1 LKIVVFCRSLFYAS
15 LFLSLNALFC
25 ACGHAQ
31 AANAELQLPS
41 LGENSAGLISPSEEY
56 ALGQEL
62 IRLYRASLPTSQD
75 PFLEA
80 YLAELLQRVSTY
92 SELQDKRLELIVLD
106 SPTLNAF
113 AAPGGIVGVNTGT
126 FLTAQNEHQLAS
138 ILSHE
143 LAHLS
148 QRHYARRLQ
157 QQKSTSTIGL
167 AALLASLMV
176 VAAGNSDAG
185 IAAIPAIQA
194 AAIESSLRF
203 SRDMEIEADRIGM
216 QTLVYA
222 GFDPY
227 SMPGMFEQM
236 LKATRYRSKV
246 PEFLLTHPVTESRI
260 ADSSSRAQKFPQKH
274 VEYDKN
280 YQLMRARVML
290 RFENNAAQAVKRF
303 ANEIDVYQTM
313 SPLTANYGLVMAR
326 TQMGDLQGAR
336 DALVRLRTL
345 TDNPAILAIA
355 EADIAAKE
363 QNWDAATATLQS
375 TLTQQPN
382 NHPLNVRLA
391 EILMEAGRYS
401 QCEALLVEHVK
412 RPPDNSYVWYLLA
425 EVHGLA
431 GHILDVHKARAEY
444 FILKGI
450 YGKAEIQLRNA
461 LRLIDEKDF
470 QSRAKIEQRL
480 LDVRQ
485 LQESSRLN

>member
-1 LKIVVFCRSLFYAS
+1 VVFCRSSFYAI
-15 LFLSLNALFC
+15 LFLSLNALFFC
-25 ACGHAQ
+25 KAQ
-31 AANAELQLPS
+31 ASTSELQLPT

-62 IRLYRASLPTSQD
+62 IKLYRASMPTSQD
-75 PFLEA
+75 PFIEA

-138 ILSHE
+138 ILAHE

-157 QQKSTSTIGL
+157 QQKTTSTIGL

-176 VAAGNSDAG
+176 MAAGNSDAG
-185 IAAIPAIQA
+185 MAAIPAIQA

-203 SRDMEIEADRIGM
+203 SRDMEIEADRVGM
-216 QTLVYA
+216 QNLVYS

-260 ADSSSRAQKFPQKH
+260 ADSSSRAQKYPQKH

-280 YQLMRARVML
+280 YQLMRARVMMQ
-290 RFENNAAQAVKRF
+290 FESSPALATKRF
-303 ANEIDVYQTM
+303 ANEIDIYQTM
-313 SPLTANYGLVMAR
+313 SPLTAHYGLVLAR
-326 TQMGDLQGAR
+326 IQSGDTQGAR
-336 DALVRLRTL
+336 EALARLKPMI
-345 TDNPAILAIA
+345 DNSAVLAVA
-355 EADIAAKE
+355 EADISAKE
-363 QNWDAATATLQS
+363 QNWDAATASLQAV
-375 TLTQQPN
+375 LAHQPN
-382 NHPLNVRLA
+382 SHPLNVRLA
-391 EILMEAGRYS
+391 EILMEAGRYP
-401 QCEALLVEHVK
+401 QCETVLLEHVK
-412 RPPDNSYVWYLLA
+412 RRPDNAYVWYLLA
-425 EVHGLA
+425 EVHGLT

-461 LRLIDEKDF
+461 LRLIDEEDF
-470 QSRAKIEQRL
+470 QARAKIEQRL
-480 LDVRQ
+480 MDVRQ
-485 LQESSRLN
+485 LQASSRLY

>member
-1 LKIVVFCRSLFYAS
+1 VVFFRSPFYAI
-15 LFLSLNALFC
+15 LFLCLNVL
-25 ACGHAQ
+25 CGRVYAQ
-31 AANAELQLPS
+31 SSELQLPS
-41 LGENSAGLISPSEEY
+41 LGESSAGLISPAEEY

-62 IRLYRASLPTSQD
+62 IRIYRASLPTAQD
-75 PFLEA
+75 PFIES
-80 YLAELLQRVSTY
+80 YLADLLQRVATASD
-92 SELQDKRLELIVLD
+92 LQDKRLELIVLD

-138 ILSHE
+138 ILAHE

-157 QQKSTSTIGL
+157 QQKTTSTVGL
-167 AALLASLMV
+167 AALLASLLV

-194 AAIESSLRF
+194 AALESSLRF

-216 QTLVYA
+216 QTLVQA

-227 SMPGMFEQM
+227 AMPGMFEQM
-236 LKATRYRSKV
+236 LKTTRYRSKV

-260 ADSSSRAQKFPQKH
+260 ADSASRAQKFPQRY

-280 YQLMRARVML
+280 YQLMRARVLM
-290 RFENNAAQAVKRF
+290 RFESNPTQAVKRF
-303 ANEIDVYQTM
+303 ASEISGNQTLP
-313 SPLTANYGLVMAR
+313 PLTAHYGLLLAR
-326 TQMGDLQGAR
+326 IQTGDLAGAR
-336 DALVRLRTL
+336 ETLEKLRTL
-345 TDNPAILAIA
+345 TDNQVVLAVA
-355 EADIAAKE
+355 EADIAARE
-363 QNWDAATATLQS
+363 QNWDAATVILQNA
-375 TLTQQPN
+375 LARHPN
-382 NHPLNVRLA
+382 DHPLNVRLA
-391 EILMEAGRYS
+391 EILMEAGRYP
-401 QCEALLVEHVK
+401 QCEALLLQHVK
-412 RPPDNSYVWYLLA
+412 RQPDNAYVWYLLA

-470 QSRAKIEQRL
+470 QARAKIDQRL
-480 LDVRQ
+480 LDVRR
-485 LQESSRLN
+485 LQQSSRFN

>member
-1 LKIVVFCRSLFYAS
+1 MFFCRPTFYAI
-15 LFLSLNALFC
+15 LFLSLNALFS
-25 ACGHAQ
+25 Q
-31 AANAELQLPS
+31 ALAAPTELQLPT

-75 PFLEA
+75 PFIES
-80 YLAELLQRVSTY
+80 YLAELLQRVATF

-138 ILSHE
+138 ILAHE

-157 QQKSTSTIGL
+157 QQKTTSTIGL

-185 IAAIPAIQA
+185 MAAIPAIQA

-203 SRDMEIEADRIGM
+203 SREMEIEADRIGM
-216 QTLVYA
+216 QNLVQS

-227 SMPGMFEQM
+227 AMPGMFEQM
-236 LKATRYRSKV
+236 LKTTRYRSKV

-280 YQLMRARVML
+280 YQLMRARVMM
-290 RFENNAAQAVKRF
+290 RFESSPAQAAKRF
-303 ANEIDVYQTM
+303 ANEVDVYQTM
-313 SPLTANYGLVMAR
+313 SPLTAHYGLVLAR
-326 TQMGDLQGAR
+326 TQTGDVTGAR
-336 DALVRLRTL
+336 DALNRLKTM
-345 TDNPAILAIA
+345 TDNPVVLAVA
-355 EADIAAKE
+355 DADIAAKE
-363 QNWDAATATLQS
+363 QNWDSAITSLRGA
-375 TLTQQPN
+375 LTQQPN

-391 EILMEAGRYS
+391 EILMEAGRYP
-401 QCEALLVEHVK
+401 QCEALLLEHVK
-412 RPPDNSYVWYLLA
+412 RRPDNAYVWYLLA

-470 QSRAKIEQRL
+470 QARAKIEQRL
-480 LDVRQ
+480 MDVRQ
-485 LQESSRLN
+485 LQESSRLE

>member
-1 LKIVVFCRSLFYAS
+1 MVFCRYLSYAI
-15 LFLSLNALFC
+15 LFLSLNALF
-25 ACGHAQ
+25 GNTQ
-31 AANAELQLPS
+31 AATSELQLPT
-41 LGENSAGLISPSEEY
+41 LGETSAGLISPSEEY

-75 PFLEA
+75 PFIES
-80 YLAELLQRVSTY
+80 YLAELLQRISTR

-138 ILSHE
+138 ILAHE

-157 QQKSTSTIGL
+157 QQKTTSTIGL
-167 AALLASLMV
+167 AALLASLLV

-185 IAAIPAIQA
+185 MAAIPAIQA

-203 SRDMEIEADRIGM
+203 SREMEIEADRVGM
-216 QTLVYA
+216 QNLVYS

-227 SMPGMFEQM
+227 AMPGMFEQM

-246 PEFLLTHPVTESRI
+246 PEFLLTHPITESRI
-260 ADSSSRAQKFPQKH
+260 ADSASRAQKYPQKY

-280 YQLMRARVML
+280 YQLMRARVMM
-290 RFENNAAQAVKRF
+290 RFESNSAQAVKRF
-303 ANEIDVYQTM
+303 TNEINVYQTM
-313 SPLTANYGLVMAR
+313 SPLTSHYGLVLAR
-326 TQMGDLQGAR
+326 TQNGDLQEAR
-336 DALVRLRTL
+336 EALQKLKAL
-345 TDNPAILAIA
+345 IDNPAILAVA

-363 QNWDAATATLQS
+363 QNWDSAIASLRTALV
-375 TLTQQPN
+375 QQPN

-391 EILMEAGRYS
+391 EILMEAGRYP
-401 QCEALLVEHVK
+401 QCEALLMEHVK
-412 RPPDNSYVWYLLA
+412 RHPYNAYVWYLLA

-461 LRLIDEKDF
+461 LRLIDEKNF
-470 QSRAKIEQRL
+470 QARAKIEQRL
-480 LDVRQ
+480 MDVRQ

>member
-1 LKIVVFCRSLFYAS
+1 MVVCRYLSYALVFLCLHTPFCI
-15 LFLSLNALFC
+15 
-25 ACGHAQ
+25 AQ
-31 AANAELQLPS
+31 STSSELQLPS

-75 PFLEA
+75 PFIES
-80 YLAELLQRVSTY
+80 YLVELLQRVSTY

-106 SPTLNAF
+106 SPSLNAF

-138 ILSHE
+138 ILAHE

-157 QQKSTSTIGL
+157 QEKATSTIGL

-185 IAAIPAIQA
+185 MAAIPAIQA

-216 QTLVYA
+216 QNLVYS

-227 SMPGMFEQM
+227 AMPGMFEQM
-236 LKATRYRSKV
+236 LKTTRYRSKV

-260 ADSSSRAQKFPQKH
+260 ADSASRAQKFPQKH
-274 VEYDKN
+274 VDYDKN
-280 YQLMRARVML
+280 YQLMRARVMM
-290 RFENNAAQAVKRF
+290 RFESSPAQAVKRF
-303 ANEIDVYQTM
+303 VNEIDVYQTM
-313 SPLTANYGLVMAR
+313 SPLTAHYGLVLAR
-326 TQMGDLQGAR
+326 IQAGDVEGAR
-336 DALVRLRTL
+336 EALKRLNAL
-345 TDNPAILAIA
+345 TDNPVVLAVA

-363 QNWDAATATLQS
+363 QNWDSATASLRTALAR
-375 TLTQQPN
+375 QPN

-391 EILMEAGRYS
+391 EILMEAGRYP
-401 QCEALLVEHVK
+401 QCEAVLMEHVK
-412 RPPDNSYVWYLLA
+412 RHPNNAYVWYLLA

-470 QSRAKIEQRL
+470 QARAKIEQRL
-480 LDVRQ
+480 MDVRK